1 MAIYNINDLGNTL
14 RNVGENPAH
23 LGSERMRLVDA
34 LRKYLEDLDAKD

>member
-1 MAIYNINDLGNTL
+1 MVIYNINELEDAL
-14 RNVGENPAH
+14 RNVGKNPAH